1 MKFLYNFVKLNV
13 GKIHNGGIR
22 GSNIVLHSQ
31 KPGEFTLKIVHTS
44 ERQYIN
50 IRDKL
55 QHI

>member
-50 IRDKL
+50 I
-55 QHI
+55 